1 MRKYFLIFFI
11 FILLNACSTGSKLVE
26 KNVIKPG
33 MTKLDVNFELS
44 YRSFWDQITVPTA
57 YREYFKDQR
66 KEILA
71 PDKKNKDIYYVFK
84 NVNQPVT
91 CGWILCKEGN
101 GTLEKTFSN
110 YTKAIKFVTGE
121 NKEPKKTISIEQNG
135 KVEEIPSGDE
145 NKSVVS
151 DLGRLIED
159 YKSGKISKE
168 QFETKKKQILSE

>member
-1 MRKYFLIFFI
+1 MKIKIYFFG
-11 FILLNACSTGSKLVE
+11 ILLFLNACASGSSLVE
-26 KNVIKPG
+26 KDLIKPG
-33 MTKLDVNFELS
+33 MTKLDVNFVLA

-57 YREYFKDQR
+57 YREYFSEQK

-84 NVNQPVT
+84 NVYTPVT
-91 CGWILCKEGN
+91 CGWVLCKEGN

-121 NKEPKKTISIEQNG
+121 TKEPKKTISIEQDG
-135 KVEEIPSGDE
+135 KVEVIPSGDE

-151 DLGRLIED
+151 DLGRLIEE
-159 YKSGKISKE
+159 YKSGKISKTE
-168 QFETKKKQILSE
+168 FENKKKQILSE